1 MMRIIK
7 TLFFVM
13 IGPGSVVVYIPYL
26 LINYFDSI
34 VFSKIETV
42 QLSGI
47 IVFLVGIAIALWCF
61 YNFIFAGKGTPV
73 PIDPP
78 RNLVVCGLYRYMR
91 NPMYLGILLILAGEA
106 LFFESYAIW
115 IYAACMFCLFQ
126 AFIIG
131 FEEPSLKAKFG
142 KEYEEYCQ
150 SVSRWPGKY
159 ICRKI

>member
-1 MMRIIK
+1 MMRILK
-7 TLFFVM
+7 TLFFVI
-13 IGPGSVVVYIPYL
+13 IGPGSIVVYIPCF
-26 LINYFDSI
+26 LISYFGLI
-34 VFSKIETV
+34 EFSKIETV

-47 IVFLVGIAIALWCF
+47 ILFLVGVAIALWCF
-61 YNFIFAGKGTPV
+61 YNFIFSGKGTPV

-78 RNLVVCGLYRYMR
+78 KNLVVCGLYRYMR

-106 LFFESYAIW
+106 LFFESYVMC
-115 IYAACMFCLFQ
+115 IYAACLFCLFQ

-150 SVSRWPGKY
+150 SVPRWLFRSR
-159 ICRKI
+159 